1 MEKTVT
7 ASLPQR
13 QRIHLPQSKRIPQV
27 NALER
32 RCPFVLP
39 PPVAAP
45 VTVRSLTRAVAEYVV
60 ALDERRPL
68 HRLVRHVE
76 RAAEIAIRL
85 GDMEACAPLPGSR
98 AFALDVVRAL
108 ADLGLLDDVASD
120 FDIEAMT

>member
-1 MEKTVT
+1 MT
-7 ASLPQR
+7 
-13 QRIHLPQSKRIPQV
+13 HLPQSRRIPEA

-32 RCPFVLP
+32 RHSFVLP
-39 PPVAAP
+39 PPVATP
-45 VTVRSLTRAVAEYVV
+45 VTVRNLTRAVAEYVV

-85 GDMEACAPLPGSR
+85 GHMETCAPLPGSK

-108 ADLGLLDDVASD
+108 AEIGLLDDVASD